1 MRELQEVGARPGAVF
16 GVPTMGVSVA
26 LLEWRRHSML
36 ELHTE
41 QPEVGA
47 LTAKRMKRRPWAVG
61 QQWGGMD
68 RTSVTTSKRSCVAAL
83 SEETARKHAKSRKA
97 SRENRRGTRPWRGRG
112 TSPQAGLATDGKKCR
127 SGAAALRPRT
137 PRSLATQVAWN
148 CRASQKCTCSG
159 TEARARVTVVVI

>member
-1 MRELQEVGARPGAVF
+1 MAVRELQEVGARPGAVL

-26 LLEWRRHSML
+26 LLAGRRHSML

-112 TSPQAGLATDGKKCR
+112 TSPQAGLATDGKKMPIGGR
-127 SGAAALRPRT
+127 
-137 PRSLATQVAWN
+137 
-148 CRASQKCTCSG
+148 RAKVENTSKSCDPGGVELPGVSKMHLQWD
-159 TEARARVTVVVI
+159 

>member
-1 MRELQEVGARPGAVF
+1 MPA
-16 GVPTMGVSVA
+16 MGVSVA
-26 LLEWRRHSML
+26 LLAGRRHSML

-47 LTAKRMKRRPWAVG
+47 LTAKRMKRRPGAVG

-97 SRENRRGTRPWRGRG
+97 SRGNRRGTRPWRGRG
-112 TSPQAGLATDGKKCR
+112 PSPQAGLATDGEMPI
-127 SGAAALRPRT
+127 GAAAPTSRAPQ
-137 PRSLATQVAWN
+137 SLAAQASWN
-148 CRASQKCTCSG
+148 SWAS
-159 TEARARVTVVVI
+159 